1 VSDETPKEE
10 KTEEATPKR
19 REEAREKG
27 QVAMSQD
34 VVAAF
39 MLFTALLAFYISGQ
53 QLFLG
58 TAQLTSGIVGR
69 LDAWALNDLGAQE
82 ASKLAGNAWW
92 EIAPRIGVVLL
103 PTMAVGLVLGYLQVG
118 FKITPKTLELDLKK
132 LDPIKG
138 AQKIVGPRGFM
149 RFGQSGLKLVTLTV
163 VAVVV
168 TVFKFHE
175 LAALAHM
182 ELTQALY
189 HGGRFILSVAMY
201 AIVAIIAISIIDLL
215 FQRFQHDKDL
225 KMSKNEIKQE
235 MKNSQGDPQVK
246 QRIRAVQREMSA
258 RRMMEDVP
266 NATVVVTNPTHFAVA
281 LYYEKGPDGEPLVSA
296 PKVVAKGVDSLAQK
310 IKEVAAE
317 NDVILYEDVP
327 LARALYAR
335 CEIGDLVPVE
345 LFEAVAA
352 VIRYVYGIREGHK
365 VSA

>member
-1 VSDETPKEE
+1 MSDQTPKDE
-10 KTEEATPKR
+10 KTEEATEKR
-19 REEAREKG
+19 KEEARAEG

-34 VVAAF
+34 VVSAF
-39 MLFTALLAFYISGQ
+39 MLLAALLAFYIAGQ

-58 TAQLTSGIVGR
+58 TAQITTGIVGR
-69 LDAWALNDLGAQE
+69 LDSWALNDIGTQE
-82 ASKLAGNAWW
+82 ASLLAGNVWW
-92 EIAPRIGVVLL
+92 EIAPRIGVILL
-103 PTMAVGLVLGYLQVG
+103 PTMAVGLVLSYMQVG
-118 FKITPKTLELDLKK
+118 FKLTPKALELKLQK

-138 AQKIVGPRGFM
+138 AQKIVGARGFM
-149 RFGQSGLKLVTLTV
+149 RFGQSGLKLVVLTA
-163 VAVVV
+163 VAVVA
-168 TVFKFHE
+168 TYLKFHE
-175 LAALAHM
+175 LAAMAHM

-189 HGGRFILSVAMY
+189 HGGQFVIVVALY
-201 AIVAIIAISIIDLL
+201 AVVAIIAISIIDLL
-215 FQRFQHDKDL
+215 FQRFQHSKDL
-225 KMSKNEIKQE
+225 RMSKNEVKQE
-235 MKNSQGDPQVK
+235 MKNSQGDPHVK

-281 LYYEKGPDGEPLVSA
+281 LYYEKGPDGEPLVAA
-296 PKVVAKGVDSLAQK
+296 PKVVAKGVDDLAQR
-310 IKEVAAE
+310 IKAVASE

-352 VIRYVYGIREGHK
+352 VIRYVYGLREGQK

>member
-1 VSDETPKEE
+1 MADETPKEE
-10 KTEEATPKR
+10 KTEEATQKR
-19 REEAREKG
+19 RDEAREKG

-34 VVAAF
+34 FVSAF
-39 MLFTALLAFYISGQ
+39 MLFAALLAFYLSGQ

-58 TAQLTSGIVGR
+58 TAAVTTGIVGR
-69 LDAWALNDLGAQE
+69 LDAWALNDIGTQE
-82 ASKLAGNAWW
+82 AAQLAGNAWW

-103 PTMAVGLVLGYLQVG
+103 PTMAVGLVVSYLQSG
-118 FKITPKTLELDLKK
+118 FKLTPKALELDIKK

-138 AQKIVGPRGFM
+138 TQKIVGARGFM
-149 RFGQSGLKLVTLTV
+149 RFGQSGLKLVVLTA
-163 VAVVV
+163 VAVTA
-168 TVFKFHE
+168 TVLKFHE

-189 HGGRFILSVAMY
+189 HGGRFIISVALY
-201 AIVAIIAISIIDLL
+201 AVVAIIAISLIDLL
-215 FQRFQHDKDL
+215 YQRFQHSKDL
-225 KMSKNEIKQE
+225 RMSKNEIKQE

-281 LYYEKGPDGEPLVSA
+281 LYYEKGPDGEPLVAA
-296 PKVVAKGVDSLAQK
+296 PKVVAKGVDALARK

-352 VIRYVYGIREGHK
+352 VIRYVYGLREGQK